1 MVLLREEQELLLLLE
16 KSGER
21 ATEHELQPKF
31 LRLLATHKHCLKAS
45 HSILSQPHFRILN
58 L

>member
-1 MVLLREEQELLLLLE
+1 MVLLREEQELLLLE

>member
-1 MVLLREEQELLLLLE
+1 MVLLREEQELLLLE

-31 LRLLATHKHCLKAS
+31 LRLFATHKHCLKAS